1 MPIVDRTT
9 GRRLSGAAQRKLA
22 ALRRQP
28 AEQPAPPEPAKA
40 KPAQKPQTEPAKLS
54 PAGPSCPRHPA
65 LDALQPPPL
74 GNIAD
79 TEAWATGAA
88 VAVAL
93 AGRTGGDAGRLRV
106 LRKALKALGS
116 VRDKARRSQKAAH
129 LLQLRRGEV
138 HDLVSAEP
146 PASALCAVAW
156 AFYALAT
163 LTHKIATAENP
174 HVYSDDVENLAT
186 IGYCPA
192 KEAIDRLCA
201 ELERE

>member
-1 MPIVDRTT
+1 MPLVDPIT
-9 GRRLSGAAQRKLA
+9 GKRLSGAQQRRHA
-22 ALRRQP
+22 ALRRRP
-28 AEQPAPPEPAKA
+28 AEQPPAPKPKATAPAPVA
-40 KPAQKPQTEPAKLS
+40 AQ
-54 PAGPSCPRHPA
+54 PSAFPRHPA
-65 LDALQPPPL
+65 LDALNPPPL

-79 TEAWATGAA
+79 TEAWATQAA

-93 AGRTGGDAGRLRV
+93 AGRTGGDPGRLRV
-106 LRKALKALGS
+106 MRKALKALGS
-116 VRDKARRSQKAAH
+116 IRDKARRSQKAAH
-129 LLQLRRGEV
+129 LLELRRGER

-156 AFYALAT
+156 AFYALAA

-174 HVYSDDVENLAT
+174 HIFSDDVENLAT
-186 IGYCPA
+186 IGYVPG

>member
-1 MPIVDRTT
+1 MPLVDKTT
-9 GRRLSGAAQRKLA
+9 GRRLSGAQQRKHA
-22 ALRRQP
+22 AMRRQP
-28 AEQPAPPEPAKA
+28 AEQPQPAQAPP
-40 KPAQKPQTEPAKLS
+40 KPKKQAAPT
-54 PAGPSCPRHPA
+54 PSAAPSSSTCPRHPA

-116 VRDKARRSQKAAH
+116 VRDKARRSQKAAE
-129 LLQLRRGEV
+129 LLKLRRGEV
-138 HDLVSAEP
+138 HDLVSDKP

-156 AFYALAT
+156 AFYGLAS
-163 LTHKIATAENP
+163 LTHEIATAANP
-174 HVYSDDVENLAT
+174 HALADEIENLAT
-186 IGYCPA
+186 IGYVPG

>member
-1 MPIVDRTT
+1 MPLVDPIT
-9 GRRLSGAAQRKLA
+9 GKRLSGAQQRRHA

-28 AEQPAPPEPAKA
+28 AEQPPEPKLTK
-40 KPAQKPQTEPAKLS
+40 KPATAPV
-54 PAGPSCPRHPA
+54 AGQPSAFPRHPA
-65 LDALQPPPL
+65 LDALKPPPL

-79 TEAWATGAA
+79 TEAWATQAA

-93 AGRTGGDAGRLRV
+93 AGRTGGDPGRLRV
-106 LRKALKALGS
+106 MRKALKALGS
-116 VRDKARRSQKAAH
+116 IRDKARRSGKAAH
-129 LLQLRRGEV
+129 LLELRRGER

-174 HVYSDDVENLAT
+174 HSLSDDVENLAT
-186 IGYCPA
+186 IGYVPG

>member
-28 AEQPAPPEPAKA
+28 AEQPEPAKA
-40 KPAQKPQTEPAKLS
+40 KPTRKPEPEPVKPH

-65 LDALQPPPL
+65 LDALAPPPL

-116 VRDKARRSQKAAH
+116 VRDKARRSQKAAE
-129 LLQLRRGEV
+129 LLKLRRGEV
-138 HDLVSAEP
+138 HDLVSDKP

-156 AFYALAT
+156 AFYALAS
-163 LTHKIATAENP
+163 LTHAIATAANP
-174 HVYSDDVENLAT
+174 HALADEVENLAT
-186 IGYCPA
+186 IGYVPG

-201 ELERE
+201 ELERG